1 MMEGPFPL
9 ITSPPHPPQFLG
21 HNSVTWQMELKGSLD
36 YMVPRAPRAQLSTRD
51 IPTPWSGPRQPSL
64 QRDLNPLQNGF
75 GGALANSVIKE
86 IYSSEE
92 DL

>member
-36 YMVPRAPRAQLSTRD
+36 YMVPRAPRAQLSTGD
-51 IPTPWSGPRQPSL
+51 TPTPWSGPRQPSL
-64 QRDLNPLQNGF
+64 QKGLKSTTKWVWGSTSKLCDKGDLLF
-75 GGALANSVIKE
+75 
-86 IYSSEE
+86 
-92 DL
+92 